1 MSALP
6 PDPRCVPP
14 PGIAIRRATAGDA
27 AGFAAM
33 NSDEA
38 VLAGLLQVPFPSVE
52 MWRSR
57 LADSEKPDAPQ
68 LVLVAVTVEQ
78 SGADSPPGG
87 RVVGHAGLHQ
97 PHGSPRR
104 RHAAGLGI
112 AVHPDFQRRGV
123 GRALMATLCD
133 YADRWSHWA
142 RLELTVFADN
152 AGAIALYRSF
162 GFEHE
167 GRHRGYALRAGVY
180 EDVLAMARLHPRP
193 PRLPD
198 LGSAP

>member
-6 PDPRCVPP
+6 ADPRCTPP

-33 NSDEA
+33 NHDEG

-52 MWRSR
+52 MWRQR

-68 LVLVAVTVEQ
+68 LVLAALVAD
-78 SGADSPPGG
+78 GPAAG
-87 RVVGHAGLHQ
+87 RLVGHAGLYQ

-112 AVHPDFQRRGV
+112 AVHPEFQRRGV

-133 YADRWSHWA
+133 YADRWSPWT

-167 GRHRGYALRAGVY
+167 GRHRAYALRAGAY
-180 EDVLAMARLHPRP
+180 EDVLAMARLHPNP
-193 PRLPD
+193 PRLPGATPD
-198 LGSAP
+198 R